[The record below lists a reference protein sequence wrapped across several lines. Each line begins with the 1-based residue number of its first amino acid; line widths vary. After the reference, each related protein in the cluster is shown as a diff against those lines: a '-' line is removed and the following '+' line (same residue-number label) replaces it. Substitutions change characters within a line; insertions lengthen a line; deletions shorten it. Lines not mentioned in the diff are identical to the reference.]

1 VVLHFSHSCHA
12 VRVLT
17 CTAASAG
24 SHTRAHAYKKHTRA
38 RETPCFNAHALNRLA
53 HVLAR
58 MVQRTDGDGGGA
70 DSLPLLD
77 AVVELMRQQAEP
89 ELPPDPVKT
98 GGGGGGGAS
107 KGKKKRGGGRKG
119 SKGAGGAGFSFLG
132 GGSDGLYGS
141 MGGCD
146 W

>member
-1 VVLHFSHSCHA
+1 
-12 VRVLT
+12 
-17 CTAASAG
+17 
-24 SHTRAHAYKKHTRA
+24 
-38 RETPCFNAHALNRLA
+38 
-53 HVLAR
+53 

-89 ELPPDPVKT
+89 ELPPAPVKT
-98 GGGGGGGAS
+98 SKGHGSKG
-107 KGKKKRGGGRKG
+107 KGKKKRGSGKG
-119 SKGAGGAGFSFLG
+119 SRGAGGAGFDFLG